1 MMIILLLST
10 TVKQSETGFPW
21 ELILSAVTA
30 IAAIAALY
38 ISVRSIKTQKA
49 VDLFKERYEVY
60 SKIEKILN
68 KTDLFTSESVSGSF
82 LRSSWFVLF
91 YDLNLDIN
99 ERFRDVKKTHN
110 KIKALGQDDSAKARK
125 TRQKLNKHYK
135 KQQDELLAICYPIM
149 LKDISI
155 MNRSKL
161 LFPSVP
167 FNPIQELIEVYKD
180 SVLRFQIDEDI
191 DDLIKRWKKVHEQ
204 FEAENTLEEMEKLIT
219 FVQ

>member
-1 MMIILLLST
+1 MMNFLLLST
-10 TVKQSETGFPW
+10 TMKQSETGFPW

-38 ISVRSIKTQKA
+38 ISVKAINTQKA
-49 VDLFKERYEVY
+49 VDLFKERFEVY
-60 SKIEKILN
+60 STVEKILN

-99 ERFRDVKKTHN
+99 KKFRDVKKTHN
-110 KIKALGQDDSAKARK
+110 QIKALEQDESVKAIK
-125 TRQKLNKHYK
+125 TRQKLNKHFL

-149 LKDISI
+149 LKDIYI
-155 MNRSKL
+155 LNRSKL
-161 LFPSVP
+161 LFPSVT
-167 FNPIQELIEVYKD
+167 FKPIQELIEVYKD

-204 FEAENTLEEMEKLIT
+204 FEAENTLGKMEELIT